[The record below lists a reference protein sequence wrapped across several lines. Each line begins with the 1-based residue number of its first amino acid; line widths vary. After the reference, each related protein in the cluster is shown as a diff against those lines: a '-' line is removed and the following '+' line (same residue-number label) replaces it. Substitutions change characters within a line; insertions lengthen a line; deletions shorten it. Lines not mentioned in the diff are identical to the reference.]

1 MSHEPIDARDLDRLV
16 REHLPAAG
24 RFATRLT
31 GHTQA
36 AEDIVQEAL
45 LRVARKYRTFR
56 GESSF
61 RTWLFQIIVNVFR
74 DQPQRPSEC
83 ALEPGVS
90 DAVADTTSSALMAE
104 ELNRAIA
111 QRVSQLPPRQREV
124 MVLTVYEEL
133 SITATAILLETT
145 EQNVHALLHVARR
158 RLREELSE
166 LLLEKP

>member
-16 REHLPAAG
+16 REHLPAAV

-45 LRVARKYRTFR
+45 LRVSQKYHTFR

-74 DQPQRPSEC
+74 DQPRRQTERS
-83 ALEPGVS
+83 LEPGVS
-90 DAVADTTSSALMAE
+90 DAVPDTTASGLMAE
-104 ELNRAIA
+104 ELSRAIA
-111 QRVSQLPPRQREV
+111 HRVSQLPPRQREV

-133 SITATAILLETT
+133 SIAAAATLLETT